1 MLFFKLARRI
11 VLQERLIL
19 ETLNLLGNI
28 SLNLSSFLYLVL
40 LIPQLIHNRKG
51 KNLAGLSIW
60 LHFILF
66 TSYAFDLVYGI
77 SDDMPLQYRVV
88 SSVGLLWVLTQ
99 HIQLLKFHI
108 KQRYYLFVKLGL
120 LFLFAHLVLSYYF
133 FSKFFHGTL
142 THNTILLLGVVA
154 RGCEIIYCVPQIFKN
169 MSAKSSIGVSFH
181 FICLNILLSVLDT
194 IAAWCLN
201 WELPNK
207 LVGPINI
214 LIMFV
219 ILFQHVKYTSPKL
232 VNSTRLGRDLVSV
245 A

>member
-1 MLFFKLARRI
+1 M
-11 VLQERLIL
+11 
-19 ETLNLLGNI
+19 ETLNLLGNV
-28 SLNLSSFLYLVL
+28 SLNLSSFLYLIL

-51 KNLAGLSIW
+51 KNLAGLSLG

-88 SSVGLLWVLTQ
+88 SVVGLILVLTQ
-99 HIQLLKFHI
+99 HMQLLKFHMQ
-108 KQRYYLFVKLGL
+108 QRCYLLMKFSLI
-120 LFLFAHLVLSYYF
+120 FLFAQIFLSYYF
-133 FSKFFHGTL
+133 FYKFFHGTL
-142 THNTILLLGVVA
+142 SHNAILMLGVIA

-169 MSAKSSIGVSFH
+169 MAAKSSIGVSFH
-181 FICLNILLSVLDT
+181 FICLNILLAVLDT
-194 IAAWCLN
+194 MAAWCLN

-214 LIMFV
+214 FIMFV
-219 ILFQHVKYTSPKL
+219 IMFQYVKYSTPKFIS
-232 VNSTRLGRDLVSV
+232 STRFVRNFASV